1 MSLYVLQSLACSEVG
16 VAGEQEALEAD
27 DELPD
32 IVQAAALPLPGLALA
47 PAMSRLLDC
56 LLCRQP
62 GMCHQCSLGNIVAAE
77 LLHWTARAPCCGHST
92 RSLQAG
98 GAHTPSAES
107 ACKRWQQVV
116 PGPFLRHSCLKL
128 PHAGTWVR
136 RCRGLVSAAVLLSS

>member
-47 PAMSRLLDC
+47 PATSRLLDC

-62 GMCHQCSLGNIVAAE
+62 GMCHQCSLGSIVAADCCTGLPE
-77 LLHWTARAPCCGHST
+77 LPAVAIQHVLCR
-92 RSLQAG
+92 QAG
-98 GAHTPSAES
+98 HIFQ
-107 ACKRWQQVV
+107 C
-116 PGPFLRHSCLKL
+116 
-128 PHAGTWVR
+128 
-136 RCRGLVSAAVLLSS
+136 